1 MGNFLE
7 ALWLQQVSLFRR
19 EVSWWQSETCLV
31 LSVPVQGPA
40 GLGFILASTSKYT
53 HKHCMSPSFREVSPR
68 KCSTGKWARV
78 ALLWPVRIPERGSC
92 PPPLPGPLL
101 QLEAFWG
108 LRVARSSCL
117 PPAWGVGGVHSL
129 GIPTLTQL
137 QVCLSQF
144 QLPLLFPQDEWGQQV
159 HCSAVHCSRGPCPV
173 IL

>member
-1 MGNFLE
+1 MFG
-7 ALWLQQVSLFRR
+7 AFRAR
-19 EVSWWQSETCLV
+19 ARPSWF
-31 LSVPVQGPA
+31 GIH
-40 GLGFILASTSKYT
+40 LGFHQQIYT
-53 HKHCMSPSFREVSPR
+53 QALYVTIFPR
-68 KCSTGKWARV
+68 GVTKKMQYRATRV